1 MSDQTKHQWQFPG
14 AALVINAVANW
25 VKKYRY
31 AVGLRNEF
39 AHCGAEEVIRTAH
52 DLGMGFE
59 EFVSLAREG
68 PHAADQLPRLLR
80 ALGVD
85 PAALTSVDPAMM
97 RGLERICITCSH
109 KDQCE
114 HDLSAGT
121 AAQSSYTDYCPNAVA
136 LNALFNSRFQS

>member
-1 MSDQTKHQWQFPG
+1 MSNQMNHQSKFPG
-14 AALVINAVANW
+14 AASVIDAIANW
-25 VKKYRY
+25 VKKYRH
-31 AVGLRNEF
+31 AVGLRNELT
-39 AHCGAEEVIRTAH
+39 HCGAEEIMRTAH

-59 EFVSLAREG
+59 EFVTLAREG

-85 PAALTSVDPAMM
+85 PDELKFVDPAIM
-97 RGLERICITCSH
+97 RSLERICITCSH
-109 KDQCE
+109 KDQCR